1 MYPAQIEQIR
11 RERAE
16 FNKRK
21 MKAGQW
27 GKIYGDGLL
36 RTKTANEWMK
46 QEYSKPAAR
55 QLFGSLWLENELC
68 ILFAD
73 TNMGKSVLAVQ
84 IGDCLTK
91 ECSFEPFYN
100 QVCEP
105 LKVLYV
111 DFELSAKQFEARY
124 VKGAQLDSYL
134 FSPNFYRSE
143 FNPEADDGIACDN
156 YEQHVQEAISFA
168 VSECKAKVL
177 IIDNITYMGNGTQN
191 ANAALP
197 LMKALKALKIKF
209 GLSILVLAHTPK
221 RSAHKPLTVNDLQG
235 SKMLINF
242 ADSAFAIGQSYVQ
255 PGLRYIK
262 QIKQRNQKEEYG
274 ENNICL
280 IRQEKHIN
288 FLRYKFEGYARE
300 AGHLAP
306 PSDAEAE
313 HRREKVLEL
322 HAAGR
327 SLRQIADELGLHYTS
342 VGRIVRRNV
351 PSLPQPG
358 PAPGIEH

>member
-1 MYPAQIEQIR
+1 MYPPEIEAIR
-11 RERAE
+11 RERE
-16 FNKRK
+16 DFNKRK
-21 MKAGQW
+21 LKAGQW
-27 GKIYGDGLL
+27 NKTFGEGLL
-36 RTKTANEWMK
+36 RTKTANDWMK
-46 QEYSKPAAR
+46 QEFGMPAAR
-55 QLFGSLWLENELC
+55 QLFGSLWFENELC

-124 VKGAQLDSYL
+124 IKQAQLDTYL

-143 FNPEADDGIACDN
+143 FNPGADDGIAYDN
-156 YEQHVQEAISFA
+156 YERQVHDAISTA
-168 VSECKAKVL
+168 VSDTKAKVL
-177 IIDNITYMGNGTQN
+177 IIDNITYVGNGTQN

-209 GLSILVLAHTPK
+209 GLSILALAHTPK
-221 RSAHKPLTVNDLQG
+221 RNAYKPLTVNDLQG

-242 ADSAFAIGQSYVQ
+242 ADSAFAIGQSYATA
-255 PGLRYIK
+255 GMRYIK
-262 QIKQRNQKEEYG
+262 QIKQRNQKEAYG

-288 FLRYKFEGYARE
+288 FLRYRFEGYASE
-300 AGHLAP
+300 ADHLRP
-306 PSDAEAE
+306 PETQ
-313 HRREKVLEL
+313 EKEFLKQQVLEM
-322 HAAGR
+322 HQKGHT
-327 SLRQIADELGLHYTS
+327 LRQIADELGVHFTT
-342 VGRIVRRNV
+342 VGRVLKKAETI
-351 PSLPQPG
+351 
-358 PAPGIEH
+358 I

>member
-1 MYPAQIEQIR
+1 MYPPQIEAIR
-11 RERAE
+11 RERE
-16 FNKRK
+16 ELNKRK
-21 MKAGQW
+21 LKSGQW
-27 GKIYGDGLL
+27 GKIFGDGLL

-46 QEYSKPAAR
+46 QEYGKPAAR
-55 QLFGSLWLENELC
+55 QLFGSLWFENELC

-91 ECSFEPFYN
+91 EYSFEPFYN
-100 QVCEP
+100 QVDKP

-124 VKGAQLDSYL
+124 VKTARLDSYL
-134 FSPNFYRSE
+134 FSANFYRSE
-143 FNPEADDGIACDN
+143 FNPEADDGIACTD
-156 YEQHVQEAISFA
+156 YQEHIQGAISAA
-168 VSECKAKVL
+168 VSDTKAKVL
-177 IIDNITYMGNGTQN
+177 IIDNITYVGNGTQN

-197 LMKALKALKIKF
+197 LMKALKALKVKF

-221 RSAHKPLTVNDLQG
+221 RNTYKPLTVNDLQG

-242 ADSAFAIGQSYVQ
+242 ADSAFAIGQSYAS
-255 PGLRYIK
+255 PGMRYIK

-288 FLRYKFEGYARE
+288 FLRYKFEGHARE
-300 AGHLAP
+300 ADHLRP
-306 PSDAEAE
+306 PETLE
-313 HRREKVLEL
+313 TEFLKQQVLEL
-322 HAAGR
+322 HGKGH
-327 SLRQIADELGLHYTS
+327 SLRKIADELGIHFS
-342 VGRIVRRNV
+342 KVGRVLKKCGND
-351 PSLPQPG
+351 
-358 PAPGIEH
+358 

>member
-1 MYPAQIEQIR
+1 MYPPQIEAIR
-11 RERAE
+11 SERED

-21 MKAGQW
+21 LKAGQW
-27 GKIYGDGLL
+27 GKTFGEGLL
-36 RTKTANEWMK
+36 RTKTANDWMK
-46 QEYSKPAAR
+46 QEFGKPAAR
-55 QLFGSLWLENELC
+55 PLFGSLWFENELC

-91 ECSFEPFYN
+91 CYSFEPFYN
-100 QVCEP
+100 QAAET

-124 VKGAQLDSYL
+124 VKNAQYDSYL

-143 FNPEADDGIACDN
+143 FNPAADDQIASDN
-156 YEQHVQEAISFA
+156 YQEHIQGAISAA
-168 VSECKAKVL
+168 VSEIKAKVL
-177 IIDNITYMGNGTQN
+177 IIDNITYISNGTQN

-221 RSAHKPLTVNDLQG
+221 RNAFKPLTVNDLQG

-242 ADSAFAIGQSYVQ
+242 ADSAFTIGQSYAV
-255 PGLRYIK
+255 PGMRYIK

-274 ENNICL
+274 ENNISL

-288 FLRYKFEGYARE
+288 FIRYTFEGNARE
-300 AGHLAP
+300 ADHLRRPETQEKEFLKQQVLQMHQKGHT
-306 PSDAEAE
+306 
-313 HRREKVLEL
+313 
-322 HAAGR
+322 
-327 SLRQIADELGLHYTS
+327 LRQIADELGLHFTT
-342 VGRIVRRNV
+342 VGRVLKRSETI
-351 PSLPQPG
+351 
-358 PAPGIEH
+358 I

>member
-1 MYPAQIEQIR
+1 MYPPQIEAIR
-11 RERAE
+11 REREE

-21 MKAGQW
+21 LKAGQW
-27 GKIYGDGLL
+27 GKIFGEGIL
-36 RTKTANEWMK
+36 RTKTANDWMK
-46 QEYSKPAAR
+46 QEFGKPAAR
-55 QLFGSLWLENELC
+55 PLFGSLWFENELC

-91 ECSFEPFYN
+91 CHSFEPFYN
-100 QVCEP
+100 QADEA

-124 VKGAQLDSYL
+124 VKNAQLDSYV

-143 FNPEADDGIACDN
+143 FNPEADDGIVSDN
-156 YEQHVQEAISFA
+156 YQEHIQGAISAA
-168 VSECKAKVL
+168 VSETKAKVL
-177 IIDNITYMGNGTQN
+177 IIDNITYAGNGTQN

-197 LMKALKALKIKF
+197 LMKALKALKIKY
-209 GLSILVLAHTPK
+209 GLSILALAHTPK
-221 RSAHKPLTVNDLQG
+221 RNLFKPLTVNDLQG

-242 ADSAFAIGQSYVQ
+242 ADSAFAIGQSYAA
-255 PGLRYIK
+255 PGIRYIK

-280 IRQEKHIN
+280 INQEKHIN

-300 AGHLAP
+300 ADHLRGP
-306 PSDAEAE
+306 ETLEIESL
-313 HRREKVLEL
+313 KQKILEL
-322 HAAGR
+322 HSTGH
-327 SLRQIADELGLHYTS
+327 SLQKIADELGIHKSRVQRVLKKC
-342 VGRIVRRNV
+342 GN
-351 PSLPQPG
+351 G
-358 PAPGIEH
+358 A